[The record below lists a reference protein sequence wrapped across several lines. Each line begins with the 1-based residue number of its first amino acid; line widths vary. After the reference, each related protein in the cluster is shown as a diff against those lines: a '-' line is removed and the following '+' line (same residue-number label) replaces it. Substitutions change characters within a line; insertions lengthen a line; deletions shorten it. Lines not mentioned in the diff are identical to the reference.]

1 MLQLGNR
8 LLRIALQNGGS
19 ELRTGSLCSKQGESL
34 VAINAAG
41 VSPLCLIFREPN
53 MFSRRIL
60 MAGIASLCIGATAP
74 AFAASPVSAEAQ
86 LNEAAASVQQV
97 ALSSDTKTNPEK
109 PKKKKASKS
118 GNAVKASKYNI
129 DPKFRAQEVA
139 FTGYKP
145 GTIVIDPKQ
154 RFLYLVET
162 SSTARRYGIAVGK
175 KGLEFK
181 GTGTIN
187 AKREWPR
194 WIPTKEM
201 IERDPAHYGRFKNGM
216 DGGPGNPLGS
226 RALYL
231 FQGNKD
237 TYIRIHGTVQP
248 WTIGSS
254 ASNGCFRMINEDVM
268 DLYERVGLGTE
279 VVVL

>member
-1 MLQLGNR
+1 MQSKSL
-8 LLRIALQNGGS
+8 IA
-19 ELRTGSLCSKQGESL
+19 
-34 VAINAAG
+34 ANAAD
-41 VSPLCLIFREPN
+41 VTPLYLIFQEQN

-60 MAGIASLCIGATAP
+60 MAGIASLCIGASAP
-74 AFAASPVSAEAQ
+74 AFAASPVSVEAQ
-86 LNEAAASVQQV
+86 LDEAAASVQQI
-97 ALSSDTKTNPEK
+97 ALASNAKANPEK
-109 PKKKKASKS
+109 QKKKKVAKS
-118 GNAVKASKYNI
+118 GKTVKANKYNI

-145 GTIVIDPKQ
+145 GTIVIDPKK

-175 KGLEFK
+175 QGLEFK
-181 GTGTIN
+181 GKATIN

-201 IERDPAHYGRFKNGM
+201 IERDPAHYSRYKNGM

-226 RALYL
+226 RAMYL

-268 DLYERVGLGTE
+268 DLYDRVSLGTE

>member
-1 MLQLGNR
+1 
-8 LLRIALQNGGS
+8 
-19 ELRTGSLCSKQGESL
+19 
-34 VAINAAG
+34 
-41 VSPLCLIFREPN
+41 

-60 MAGIASLCIGATAP
+60 LAGIASLCMGAAAP
-74 AFAASPVSAEAQ
+74 AFCCFAGQIAEAQ
-86 LNEAAASVQQV
+86 LDEAAANVQKV
-97 ALSSDTKTNPEK
+97 ALASNAKANPDK
-109 PKKKKASKS
+109 PKKKTAARTNNTAKA
-118 GNAVKASKYNI
+118 NKYSI
-129 DPKFRAQEVA
+129 DPKFRPQDVT

-162 SSTARRYGIAVGK
+162 STTARRYGIAVGK
-175 KGLEFK
+175 QGLEFQGK
-181 GTGTIN
+181 ATIS

-226 RALYL
+226 RAMYL

-268 DLYERVGLGTE
+268 DLYDRVTLGTE

>member
-1 MLQLGNR
+1 
-8 LLRIALQNGGS
+8 
-19 ELRTGSLCSKQGESL
+19 
-34 VAINAAG
+34 
-41 VSPLCLIFREPN
+41 

-60 MAGIASLCIGATAP
+60 MAGIASLCVSAAVP
-74 AFAASPVSAEAQ
+74 AVAASPVNAEAQ
-86 LNEAAASVQQV
+86 LNEAAAKVRKI
-97 ALSSDTKTNPEK
+97 ALASDAKANPEK
-109 PKKKKASKS
+109 QKKKSAGKS
-118 GNAVKASKYNI
+118 SNAVKANKYNI
-129 DPKFRAQEVA
+129 DPKYRAQEVA
-139 FTGYKP
+139 FSGYKP

-162 SSTARRYGIAVGK
+162 STTARRYGIAVGK
-175 KGLEFK
+175 QGLEFK

-194 WIPTKEM
+194 WIPTKDM
-201 IERDPAHYGRFKNGM
+201 IERNPAQYSRYKNGM

-268 DLYERVGLGTE
+268 DLYERVNLGTE

>member
-1 MLQLGNR
+1 
-8 LLRIALQNGGS
+8 
-19 ELRTGSLCSKQGESL
+19 
-34 VAINAAG
+34 
-41 VSPLCLIFREPN
+41 

-60 MAGIASLCIGATAP
+60 MAGIASLCMGAAAP
-74 AFAASPVSAEAQ
+74 AFAASPVNVEAQ
-86 LNEAAASVQQV
+86 LNEAATNVKKV
-97 ALSSDTKTNPEK
+97 ALANDTKANPEK
-109 PKKKKASKS
+109 PKKKAAKS
-118 GNAVKASKYNI
+118 SNAVKANKYNI
-129 DPKFRAQEVA
+129 DPKYRPQEVA

-162 SSTARRYGIAVGK
+162 STTARRYGIAVGK
-175 KGLEFK
+175 QGLEFQGK
-181 GTGTIN
+181 ATIT

-201 IERDPAHYGRFKNGM
+201 IERNPSHYARFKNGM

-226 RALYL
+226 RAMYL
-231 FQGNKD
+231 FQGSKD

-268 DLYERVGLGTE
+268 DLYERVPLGTE